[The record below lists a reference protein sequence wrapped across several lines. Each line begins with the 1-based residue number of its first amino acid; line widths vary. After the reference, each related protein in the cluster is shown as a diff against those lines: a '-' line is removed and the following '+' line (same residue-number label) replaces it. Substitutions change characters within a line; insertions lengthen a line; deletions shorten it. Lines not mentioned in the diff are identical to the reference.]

1 MKTWKLKVGILT
13 RDLTTEQT
21 QTNEEKVIR
30 HNKGGK
36 KLGSK
41 NRKPNEG
48 LIFKVKWEVNWKGD
62 QGCSQMIKFAEGHY

>member
-13 RDLTTEQT
+13 RKLTTEQT
-21 QTNEEKVIR
+21 QTNGEKVIR

-41 NRKPNEG
+41 NKEA
-48 LIFKVKWEVNWKGD
+48 KWGTNLQSKTRSKLKGRPRVQSD
-62 QGCSQMIKFAEGHY
+62 D